1 LLVTTAAAAPAPA
14 VNAVQATAGVAAGLA
29 ANPLRQSGYLAPLAV
44 LGTFAVVF
52 VLALIAR
59 RLLGL
64 QGGLIRTLLCALL
77 GLAVGGSLIGP
88 HMQTAAE
95 TAALFPVLVG
105 VQLLTTVLALLVV
118 DAVLPRRSPVAWI
131 KEAQHRMARTR
142 RYAQVSRIA
151 TRNGLVGQVRTRPR
165 FGDHERNV
173 AFARSLRRTLEEAG
187 VTFVKLGQLM
197 STRDDLLPPEFIT
210 ELRGLQ
216 DQVAPVPWTLVQ
228 ELLAAELS
236 APVEQVFSQFEQKP
250 LAAASIGQV
259 HRATL
264 PSGEEVVVKV
274 QRPGITTVV
283 DRDLDIILRVAA
295 SLERRAAW
303 ARDLGAVELAN
314 GFAAALREELDFR
327 VEARNLTTITASSAR
342 HRSSDRVRL
351 PHLHDEFTTQRILVM
366 ELLDGVPLGRAD
378 AVIAEDGLDRTELAR
393 TLLRSLLRQIMVD
406 GVFHAD
412 PHPGNIL
419 VLADG
424 QLALLDFG
432 SVGHLDTQLQGA
444 LQSLLLAID
453 RRDPAALR
461 DALLEITD
469 DAPDVD
475 VQSLERSLGRLMARH
490 LSPGLTPNAEAFAD
504 LFRIVSA
511 YGVAVPPE
519 IAAVFRT
526 LATLQ
531 GTLARLAPEFDI
543 IGESQGFANSEITA
557 QLAPVSLKDAAI
569 NEVLELVPLLRRLP
583 RRFDRISAAVERGQ
597 LYTNVRLLDDPRDR
611 EVFSGYLH
619 QALEG
624 VLAATAG
631 IMAVVLL
638 ASQGGPLIS
647 QSVRLYAVF
656 GYNLLVISAVLAIHV
671 LFVRPR
677 WPRGPNDP
685 SGRHRAWPR

>member
-1 LLVTTAAAAPAPA
+1 
-14 VNAVQATAGVAAGLA
+14 
-29 ANPLRQSGYLAPLAV
+29 
-44 LGTFAVVF
+44 
-52 VLALIAR
+52 
-59 RLLGL
+59 
-64 QGGLIRTLLCALL
+64 
-77 GLAVGGSLIGP
+77 
-88 HMQTAAE
+88 M
-95 TAALFPVLVG
+95 VG
-105 VQLLTTVLALLVV
+105 VQLLVTVLALLAV
-118 DAVLPRRSPVAWI
+118 DAILPRRSPIVWFRDL
-131 KEAQHRMARTR
+131 QHRMARAR

-151 TRNGLVGQVRTRPR
+151 TRNGLVRQVRVRPH

-173 AFARSLRRTLEEAG
+173 VFARSLRRTLEEAG

-210 ELRGLQ
+210 ELRSLQ
-216 DQVAPVPWTLVQ
+216 DEVAPVPWRLVE

-236 APVEQVFSQFEQKP
+236 APVDQVFTRFEQKP
-250 LAAASIGQV
+250 LASASVGQV
-259 HRATL
+259 HRAML
-264 PSGEEVVVKV
+264 PSGEQVVVKA
-274 QRPGITTVV
+274 QRPGITAIV

-303 ARDLGAVELAN
+303 ARDLEAVELAH

-327 VEARNLTTITASSAR
+327 VEARNLTAITASSAL
-342 HRSSDRVRL
+342 HRSSYGVRL
-351 PHLHDEFTTQRILVM
+351 PRLYDDFTTQRILVL
-366 ELLDGVPLGRAD
+366 EFLDGVPLGRAD
-378 AVIAEDGLDRTELAR
+378 AVIAERGLDRTELAR
-393 TLLRSLLRQIMVD
+393 TLLRYLLGQIMVD

-419 VLADG
+419 VLAGG

-461 DALLEITD
+461 DALLEIAD
-469 DAPDVD
+469 DSPDVD
-475 VQSLERSLGRLMARH
+475 VQALERSLGRFMARH
-490 LSPGLTPNAEAFAD
+490 LSPGLIPDAQAFAD
-504 LFRIVSA
+504 MFQIVSA

-531 GTLARLAPEFDI
+531 GTLAQLAPGFDI
-543 IGESQGFANSEITA
+543 IRESQRFADSEISA
-557 QLAPVSLKDAAI
+557 QLGPVNLKDAAS

-583 RRFDRISAAVERGQ
+583 RRVDRITAAIERGQ
-597 LYTNVRLLDDPRDR
+597 LSANVRVLADPRDQ

-624 VLAATAG
+624 VLAAATG

-656 GYNLLVISAVLAIHV
+656 GYNLLVISAVLAIRV
-671 LFVRPR
+671 LFVRTR
-677 WPRGPNDP
+677 RPRGPKDRP
-685 SGRHRAWPR
+685 GRHRT